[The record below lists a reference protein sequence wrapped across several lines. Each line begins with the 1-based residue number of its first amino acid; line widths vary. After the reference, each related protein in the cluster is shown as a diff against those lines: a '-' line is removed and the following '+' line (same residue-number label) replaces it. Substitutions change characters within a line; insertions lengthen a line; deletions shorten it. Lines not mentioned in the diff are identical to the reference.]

1 MEGIILY
8 LSRDVS
14 QYVVQAVLSTTVT
27 CMCVHEDRDLFVCK
41 QSFSLCPEEP
51 TFCSSFKHPPSH
63 LLHNFP
69 S

>member
-27 CMCVHEDRDLFVCK
+27 CMCA
-41 QSFSLCPEEP
+41 
-51 TFCSSFKHPPSH
+51 
-63 LLHNFP
+63 
-69 S
+69 